1 MNRET
6 AARLL
11 EKSLK
16 DIFAFSVSRLYN
28 KQDAEDLT
36 NDIVA
41 EVLASVG
48 RLECDSAF
56 YGFMW
61 KIAENTL
68 KRYIRGKNTENTEF
82 IALATENPCA
92 NIALANTP
100 FIAATK

>member
-16 DIFAFSVSRLYN
+16 DIFAFSVLRLYN

-36 NDIVA
+36 NDIVT

-68 KRYIRGKNTENTEF
+68 KRYIRGKTAADTEF
-82 IALATENPCA
+82 NERFLGVYW
-92 NIALANTP
+92 
-100 FIAATK
+100 